1 MKTNRILAVALSAG
15 LVLGRSYV
23 ADTNLAYAEETVEK
37 TLEEYKAEA
46 KKKLVAAG
54 FREDSFV
61 MGLVDGAS
69 NKESVDAFVEE
80 AITSHQVSIE
90 NNETGYSS
98 EKAAKEAGEKELA
111 ENKWLDTKEVK
122 VAANTN
128 GDKFFYT
135 FVEKDVKVE
144 APSVEDDTQQTPD
157 WKQGLYTESQLEEAL
172 ATARGDLLIDGLQD
186 IFDVRAVYI
195 KDNERGEKLY
205 AIERFEKPIEEE
217 KPENPEKPEKPEI
230 PEKPENPVIPETP
243 IEPGETDKPI
253 HGGDDKVEVPEEKEE
268 EKEEKEKDSK
278 EVEEKEKEN
287 KEKEEKPKEEAKP
300 GKKKGNNPKTGVASV
315 SLVAGTLAISM
326 AGIVASRKK
335 ND

>member
-15 LVLGRSYV
+15 LVLG
-23 ADTNLAYAEETVEK
+23 
-37 TLEEYKAEA
+37 
-46 KKKLVAAG
+46 
-54 FREDSFV
+54 
-61 MGLVDGAS
+61 GAS
-69 NKESVDAFVEE
+69 VANAETAAPAVE
-80 AITSHQVSIE
+80 
-90 NNETGYSS
+90 
-98 EKAAKEAGEKELA
+98 GEKETETTIGDYLIGKN
-111 ENKWLDTKEVK
+111 EKDGYNTKEEAEQ
-122 VAANTN
+122 AAKLALENDDFNKSYELTQGLN
-128 GDKFFYT
+128 GKWIFRLAPY
-135 FVEKDVKVE
+135 EEINEE

-217 KPENPEKPEKPEI
+217 KPENPEKPEKPE
-230 PEKPENPVIPETP
+230 KPVIPETP

-268 EKEEKEKDSK
+268 KEKDSK

-287 KEKEEKPKEEAKP
+287 KEKEEKSKEKSKPAKT
-300 GKKKGNNPKTGVASV
+300 KGNNPKTG
-315 SLVAGTLAISM
+315 LAGLAPIYSTLAISM
-326 AGIVASRKK
+326 AGIVAARKK